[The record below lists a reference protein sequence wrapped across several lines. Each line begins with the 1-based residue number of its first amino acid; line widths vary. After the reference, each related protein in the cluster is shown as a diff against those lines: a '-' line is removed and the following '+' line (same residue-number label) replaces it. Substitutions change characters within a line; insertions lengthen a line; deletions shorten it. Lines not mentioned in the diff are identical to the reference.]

1 MTTML
6 YEKETLVPCLLTNTD
21 INNDDVDVK
30 FHVINGAWD
39 GTFTKGKVLIHHP
52 DCGNKWCSDEFKC
65 YKFGEDDGINDMY
78 YSDVFVYFKELVKR
92 GVIK

>member
-6 YEKETLVPCLLTNTD
+6 YEKETLVPCLLTNKN
-21 INNDDVDVK
+21 INNDDIDVK

-39 GTFTKGKVLIHHP
+39 GTFTKGRVLIHHP
-52 DCGNKWCSDEFKC
+52 DCGSKWCSDEFKC
-65 YKFGEDDGINDMY
+65 YTFNEDDGINDMY

>member
-39 GTFTKGKVLIHHP
+39 GTFAKGRVLIRHP

-65 YKFGEDDGINDMY
+65 YTFTEDDGINDMY
-78 YSDVFVYFKELVKR
+78 YSDVFVYFKGLVKK
-92 GVIK
+92 GVIE

>member
-30 FHVINGAWD
+30 FHVINGARD
-39 GTFTKGKVLIHHP
+39 GTFTKGRVLIHHP
-52 DCGNKWCSDEFKC
+52 DYGSKWCSDEFKC
-65 YKFGEDDGINDMY
+65 YTFNEDDGINDMY
-78 YSDVFVYFKELVKR
+78 YSDVFVYFRELVKK

>member
-52 DCGNKWCSDEFKC
+52 DYGSKWSGDEFKC
-65 YKFGEDDGINDMY
+65 YTFTEDDCINDMY
-78 YSDVFVYFKELVKR
+78 HSDVFGYFKELVER
-92 GVIK
+92 GVI

>member
-6 YEKETLVPCLLTNTD
+6 YEKKTLVPCLLTNTD
-21 INNDDVDVK
+21 INNGDVDVK

-39 GTFTKGKVLIHHP
+39 GTFTKGRVLIHHHNR
-52 DCGNKWCSDEFKC
+52 GSKWCSVKFKC
-65 YKFGEDDGINDMY
+65 YTFNEDDGINDMY
-78 YSDVFVYFKELVKR
+78 YSDVFVYFKELVKK